1 MRIKVAKTALLSM
14 LSLFFIVTS
23 VSAQNGNPNQNGE
36 QDAPHCRAMGMADG
50 SPHVD
55 PPQNVLDQVQAEY
68 EANCQAGN
76 CFLGEGNYQLLE
88 SMGHTR
94 EKIDCF
100 LQAGEDQHNQQHN
113 NQNGQQHHGTN
124 KQGDQVESACAQIP
138 HPDGS
143 AHVDPPQ
150 EKIDAVEAEYAASFQ
165 AGACSLSEATYASL
179 ESLGHSRGE
188 IDCFLAEGE
197 RQHNEE
203 HGGTHPPA
211 GNP

>member
-1 MRIKVAKTALLSM
+1 MGIKVARTALLSI

-23 VSAQNGNPNQNGE
+23 VSAQTGNPNQHGE

-113 NQNGQQHHGTN
+113 DQNGQQHN
-124 KQGDQVESACAQIP
+124 
-138 HPDGS
+138 
-143 AHVDPPQ
+143 DPNGQ
-150 EKIDAVEAEYAASFQ
+150 
-165 AGACSLSEATYASL
+165 
-179 ESLGHSRGE
+179 
-188 IDCFLAEGE
+188 
-197 RQHNEE
+197 QHNDQNGQQ
-203 HGGTHPPA
+203 HNDPKRPTTQ
-211 GNP
+211 